1 MEIHGLNDEQ
11 AWIADQMWDCESDDE
26 VKTLIAL
33 YGNDAVTVYE
43 MMIAAYY
50 DDVDVTL
57 DPAILERI
65 ARKH

>member
-1 MEIHGLNDEQ
+1 MEIHGFTSDQ
-11 AWIADQMWDCESDDE
+11 AWIADQMWDCESDEE

-50 DDVDVTL
+50 DDCNDVL
-57 DPAILERI
+57 DPEILERI
-65 ARKH
+65 SGKH

>member
-1 MEIHGLNDEQ
+1 MEIHGFTIKQ
-11 AWIADQMWDCESDDE
+11 AVIADQMWDCESDDE
-26 VKTLIAL
+26 VRTLIAL

-50 DDVDVTL
+50 DDVEELL
-57 DPAILERI
+57 DPEVLERI

>member
-1 MEIHGLNDEQ
+1 MEIHGFTSEQ

-26 VKTLIAL
+26 VRTLIAL

-43 MMIAAYY
+43 MMIAAYC
-50 DDVDVTL
+50 DDVNDPL
-57 DPAILERI
+57 DPEILEQI